1 MIAPLIKKIVFLTLL
16 LTTINYS
23 FGQSIPLSKTAKISV
38 LTCGTGNESY
48 SLFGHTAIRVADT
61 LQHIDV
67 VYNYGAF
74 DFGTPNFVL
83 KFIKGDLQYFI
94 VANSY
99 ADFIY
104 SYNYEK
110 RAVYEQELEI
120 SDVTKQQLFDNLN
133 KALQSEERYYTY
145 KFIDKNCTSMVV
157 DIINKTVNAT
167 VISKKT
173 DTETTYRSI
182 LYPYFDNH
190 FYEKLGTSIIF
201 GKKVEAFGTKIFLPF
216 ELHKA
221 LKMARFEN
229 HPLVKKETTLL
240 AFEPETPHSW
250 WNNAYTYLCILAFIL
265 AIRKK
270 SVDFIYLAT
279 LSVLGLF
286 FIGTGFYSLHKEL
299 EYNYNILLFNPALM
313 GVLYFQ
319 YTKNKKWLNHLLH
332 FNLLCLAVY
341 LMILIN
347 KAHLLLVLP
356 MLLTTAV
363 ILVQL
368 RRRVSSEN
376 KLSQNLKPKKTLAS

>member
-1 MIAPLIKKIVFLTLL
+1 MSSLIKKITFLTLL

-99 ADFIY
+99 ADFMYNY
-104 SYNYEK
+104 SYEK
-110 RAVYEQELEI
+110 RAVYEQELQI
-120 SDVTKQQLFDNLN
+120 TDTTKQQLFNNLN
-133 KALQSEERYYTY
+133 NALQSEDRYYTY

-157 DIINKTVNAT
+157 DLINKTVNKAIIT
-167 VISKKT
+167 KKT

-182 LYPYFDNH
+182 LFPYFDNH

-201 GKKVEAFGTKIFLPF
+201 GKKVDGFGTKIFLPF

-221 LKMARFEN
+221 LKMATLDH

-240 AFEPETPHSW
+240 AFEPEIPHSW
-250 WNNAYTYLCILAFIL
+250 WNNGYTYLILLAFIL

-270 SVDFIYLAT
+270 SIAFTYLAI

-286 FIGTGFYSLHKEL
+286 FISTGFYSLHKEL
-299 EYNYNILLFNPALM
+299 EYNYNTLLFNPALM
-313 GVLYFQ
+313 GVLYFH
-319 YTKNKKWLNHLLH
+319 YTKNKKWLKHLLH
-332 FNLLCLAVY
+332 FNLLCLVVY

-347 KAHLLLVLP
+347 KAHLILVLP

-368 RRRVSSEN
+368 RRRVSGE
-376 KLSQNLKPKKTLAS
+376 K